1 MGDAVKNDVYARC
14 DVRRYSST
22 SVVRHSRSPKHL
34 KAVEKLL
41 ARVVNGRQEAAA
53 GQAAASASSV
63 GRKTRYACGISP
75 AHVTTVLKMVN
86 AVQPLSRF
94 PKEMAAV
101 RSLGDISPGC
111 DSRVVARQ
119 LVTCMAAWE
128 AYQTHELLRAASV
141 IGLAQD
147 AREPFLLIMS
157 RSVLWKMPRSLRNF
171 PVTGVRSLHSPNDGA
186 PWIAERILGAEA
198 LGSDRTGPA
207 MAQHTI
213 TVLKGHSHAGKLR
226 CNQSKSQKPG
236 G

>member
-1 MGDAVKNDVYARC
+1 MWWISSGAALLNISSKCCVVVGPLVKTWLMEHPDVERKRTPWRIGCAICYALDDGVKNCRYARC
-14 DVRRYSST
+14 DVRRYRSN

-86 AVQPLSRF
+86 AVQSLRRF

-101 RSLGDISPGC
+101 RSLGSCDISPGC
-111 DSRVVARQ
+111 DSRLVARQ

-128 AYQTHELLRAASV
+128 SYQTRELLRVASI

-147 AREPFLLIMS
+147 AREPFLLILS
-157 RSVLWKMPRSLRNF
+157 RSVLWK
-171 PVTGVRSLHSPNDGA
+171 
-186 PWIAERILGAEA
+186 
-198 LGSDRTGPA
+198 
-207 MAQHTI
+207 
-213 TVLKGHSHAGKLR
+213 
-226 CNQSKSQKPG
+226 
-236 G
+236 